1 MNVLAVNGAIE
12 KMDAVD
18 GILLGSPPCVPEIT
32 AGTKALV
39 ARSGMVARANGAMF
53 RRKAGA
59 GVVAVRRDG
68 ARGSA
73 GPLNKDPPGEGPD
86 RGRRADPS
94 WFAEP
99 VLMPPLPG

>member
-18 GILLGSPPCVPEIT
+18 GILLGSPPCVPDIT

-68 ARGSA
+68 AVRAFDSLRGDA
-73 GPLNKDPPGEGPD
+73 DDEGPRPEHGVD
-86 RGRRADPS
+86 PQEDPRAR
-94 WFAEP
+94 
-99 VLMPPLPG
+99 